1 MNIVTAGHVDHGKTS
16 LVRAL
21 TQVDTDTLAEE
32 KRRGL
37 SIDLGFAYA
46 DFGTDAPIG
55 FVDVPGHERFVRNM
69 LAGVACI
76 DLALIVIA
84 ADDGPMPQTR
94 EHLAIL
100 ELLGVPQAVI
110 ALTKVDRV
118 SQERLVQAEA
128 EVRHSLAA
136 GPYRAAPIFPLVATD
151 GTGVPALRAQL
162 VALARAPHEQQREGA
177 GFRLA
182 IDRSFTLAGVGRIV
196 TGAVLS
202 GSVRIGDDVIVSP
215 AGTSARVR
223 GLHAQGR
230 PAAQASAGQR
240 CALNLAGAAV
250 RHHEPGRGDWLV
262 AAHLHAPTDRLDAR
276 IRVLAT
282 EPHPLR
288 AGAALTLHIG
298 AAAVN
303 ARATPLALKADHAS
317 TIAPGADGYLQL
329 VLDAPVAALHGDR
342 FILRDA
348 ARQCTVGG
356 GRVLDP
362 FVSARGGGGR
372 RSLPARLA
380 QLQALEAAAPAKAI
394 EQLVA
399 QAPAGID
406 PDRFALAWNVA
417 ADTLNTLLASPA
429 VHCIEQADQSRRVLS
444 PTHWQAVRALVLTA
458 LGSWHEQ
465 APDSLGPSAPALLTQ
480 LHRQH
485 RDLPQ
490 PLLHTA
496 LAALITDGS
505 VQRAA
510 LRVRLASHRAKL
522 DAADEALLRRV
533 AALLEPAGLRAP
545 IVGELALGLALGLPV
560 LLRFLQH
567 ASDLGQL
574 LRIAPNRY
582 YLPQTVAELTTLTAR
597 LAAASPDGSFDT
609 AAFRDASGIGRNL
622 SVQVL
627 EFMDQQGLT
636 RFDGTRRW
644 PMGPGSA

>member
-1 MNIVTAGHVDHGKTS
+1 MNIATAGHVDHGKTS

-46 DFGTDAPIG
+46 DFGTDAPVG
-55 FVDVPGHERFVRNM
+55 FIDVPGHERFVRNM

-94 EHLAIL
+94 QHLAIL
-100 ELLGVPQAVI
+100 ELLGVPQAVV
-110 ALTKVDRV
+110 ALNKIDRV
-118 SQERLVQAEA
+118 DQERLAQAQA
-128 EVRHSLAA
+128 EVRQLLAA
-136 GPYRAAPIFPLVATD
+136 GPYLAAPIFPLVATD
-151 GTGVPALRAQL
+151 GTGVPALRTHL
-162 VALARAPHEQQREGA
+162 VALASGPSVQPREGA

-182 IDRSFTLAGVGRIV
+182 IDRSFTLAGAGRIV

-202 GSVRIGDDVIVSP
+202 GRVRIGDDVIVSP

-230 PAAQASAGQR
+230 PAVQASAGQR

-250 RHHEPGRGDWLV
+250 RHCEPVRGDWVV
-262 AAHLHAPTDRLDAR
+262 AANLHAPTTRLDAR
-276 IRVLAT
+276 IDVLAS
-282 EPHPLR
+282 EPHALK
-288 AGAALTLHIG
+288 AGAVLTLHIG

-303 ARATPLALKADHAS
+303 VHATPLALQPGHAA
-317 TIAPGADGYLQL
+317 TIAPGAAGHLQL

-342 FILRDA
+342 FVLRDP

-362 FVSARGGGGR
+362 FASARSGGR
-372 RSLPARLA
+372 RSLSARLA
-380 QLQALEAAAPAKAI
+380 QLQALEAASPAEALAM
-394 EQLVA
+394 LVA
-399 QAPAGID
+399 QAPGGIEA
-406 PDRFALAWNVA
+406 DRFALAWNLAGDTV
-417 ADTLNTLLASPA
+417 DTLLSDPA
-429 VHCIEQADQSRRVLS
+429 LHGIEHADHSRRVLS
-444 PTHWQAVRALVLTA
+444 SAHWQAVCGLVRGTLEH
-458 LGSWHEQ
+458 WHEQ
-465 APDSLGPSAPALLTQ
+465 APDSMGPSAPALLAQ

-485 RDLPQ
+485 HDLPQ
-490 PLLHTA
+490 PLLHAA
-496 LAALITDGS
+496 LAALIADGS
-505 VQRAA
+505 VQRDA
-510 LRVRLASHRAKL
+510 LRVRLAGHRARL
-522 DAADEALLRRV
+522 HAADETLLKRV
-533 AALLEPAGLRAP
+533 ADVLQPAGLRAP
-545 IVGELALGLALGLPV
+545 IVGELAMQLTLDLPV

-582 YLPQTVAELTTLTAR
+582 YLPQTVTRLTALTAR

-636 RFDGTRRW
+636 RFDGTRRR
-644 PMGPGSA
+644 PIGPGVA